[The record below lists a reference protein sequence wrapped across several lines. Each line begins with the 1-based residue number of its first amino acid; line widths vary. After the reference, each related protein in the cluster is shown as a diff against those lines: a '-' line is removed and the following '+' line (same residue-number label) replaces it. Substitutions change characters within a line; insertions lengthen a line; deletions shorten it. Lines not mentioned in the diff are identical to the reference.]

1 MPTIFLSHSSADKER
16 YVRIVANQLE
26 KHLDQHTIHYD
37 EYTFESGMKSM
48 EEIKRSLEDTDLF
61 VVFLSKK
68 ALESDWVK
76 KELLISKELLG
87 KEIIKRIY
95 PIVIDADLKWNDKK
109 IPDWLKDCM
118 GFKS

>member
-61 VVFLSKK
+61 VVFCPKK
-68 ALESDWVK
+68 HWNQIGLK
-76 KELLISKELLG
+76 KS
-87 KEIIKRIY
+87 
-95 PIVIDADLKWNDKK
+95 
-109 IPDWLKDCM
+109 C
-118 GFKS
+118 